1 MAPET
6 SLAHTLRKAR
16 LRHGLTQVQL
26 AARVG
31 VSQGTIS
38 FWENG
43 VQTPTVEHVIALA
56 LVFPEIVESF
66 QGRERALL
74 QRLLVLERE
83 LFEGKC
89 ACRRCPCAEDAEEG
103 ARASAGERCGEEMER
118 RGIPM
123 KIAVA
128 GKGGVGKTT
137 VAGTL
142 ARALAREGRR
152 VLALDADSNPN
163 LAIGLGISRQAV
175 DELAQVPSGLT
186 EWRRDPQGRAYVH
199 LRQPVSRLIQDYS
212 IPAPDRVR
220 LMIMGKVVEA
230 SVGCR
235 CEAHAVARGIT
246 GHLLT
251 HARANGGAQPETDA
265 PAVDVVILDMEAGL
279 EHLSRGTAEHVD
291 LLLVLVEP
299 YYRALEAGRRS
310 HELATQL
317 GVPRIWVVANR
328 VRTPEEGRAVEA
340 FCQRYGLELAATIP
354 FDEAVLAAEQADRA
368 PIDHAPHSAAV
379 QAILALGRQLSP
391 LIHSGIVE
399 G

>member
-1 MAPET
+1 MASET
-6 SLAHTLRKAR
+6 SLAQALRRAR
-16 LRHGLTQVQL
+16 LRHGLTQAQL

-83 LFEGKC
+83 LFEGRC
-89 ACRRCPCAEDAEEG
+89 ACRQCPCAEEGPRTPVEERRWEH
-103 ARASAGERCGEEMER
+103 AER
-118 RGIPM
+118 RGTTM

-163 LAIGLGISRQAV
+163 LAIGLGISRQAM
-175 DELAQVPSGLT
+175 DELVDVPSGLT

-251 HARANGGAQPETDA
+251 HVRANGEAQPETDA
-265 PAVDVVILDMEAGL
+265 PAVDVVVLDMEAGL

-299 YYRALEAGRRS
+299 YYRALEAGRRI

-340 FCQRYGLELAATIP
+340 FCQRYGLELATTIP
-354 FDEAVLAAEQADRA
+354 FDEAILAAEEADRA
-368 PIDHAPHSAAV
+368 PIDHAPRSAAV
-379 QAILALGRQLSP
+379 QAILELSRRLSALAHPETAGS
-391 LIHSGIVE
+391 
-399 G
+399 